1 VQKVEVDLDVVDA
14 FVSKRQNLWRVP
26 FIFLGGADSVD
37 R

>member
-1 VQKVEVDLDVVDA
+1 LMPSSVRGATSVLY
-14 FVSKRQNLWRVP
+14 FWRVP